1 MPPKST
7 ITVGPLKSSEMDE
20 ADRVFRTA
28 FSSFL
33 GLPNPADFM
42 AGRDLIAS
50 RAKGRHVKALA
61 ARDDGRLIGS
71 NLATR
76 WGSFGFFG
84 PLTVLPEYWDR
95 GVAKLLLSST
105 VKIFDGWGLKHTGL
119 FTFAQSAK
127 HICLYQKFGYWPMYL
142 TAIMEYKPGE
152 KAAGQPALLSA
163 LSRDK
168 REEAIHACSKLTSS
182 IQKGLD
188 LSDEIRAMMKQHG
201 GEVVLIHGKKSGG
214 NKRGNAL
221 DGFAICMHGAGSE
234 GGAST
239 CYVKFAAARGGDG
252 AAERF
257 DRLLEACDGF
267 AAARGVR
274 LEAGV
279 NLARD
284 DAYRR
289 MRSRGYRTLVQG
301 VALQRPHLP
310 GFNRSDAYVID
321 DWR

>member
-7 ITVGPLKSSEMDE
+7 ITVGPLKGSEMDE
-20 ADRVFRTA
+20 ADRIFRTA
-28 FSSFL
+28 FSTFL
-33 GLPNPADFM
+33 GLPTPADFM
-42 AGRDLIAS
+42 PGRDLIAS
-50 RAKGRHVKALA
+50 RMRGRHVKALA

-84 PLTVLPEYWDR
+84 PLSVLPEYWDR
-95 GVAKLLLSST
+95 GVAQLLLGST
-105 VKIFDGWGLKHTGL
+105 AKIFDDWGLKHTGL
-119 FTFAQSAK
+119 FTYAQSAK

-142 TAIMEYKPGE
+142 TAIMEYKPEE
-152 KAAGQPALLSA
+152 KAVTQPAFLSA
-163 LSRDK
+163 LSRDQ
-168 REEAIHACSKLTSS
+168 REEAIHTCSRLTSG

-201 GEVVLIHGKKSGG
+201 GDVVLIHGKKAGG

-221 DGFAICMHGAGSE
+221 DGFAICMHGPGSE

-239 CYVKFAAARGGDG
+239 CYVKFAAARAGDG
-252 AAERF
+252 AGERF
-257 DRLLEACDGF
+257 DQLLEACEGF

-289 MRSRGYRTLVQG
+289 MRSRGYRTLAQG
-301 VALQRPHLP
+301 VALQRPHMP